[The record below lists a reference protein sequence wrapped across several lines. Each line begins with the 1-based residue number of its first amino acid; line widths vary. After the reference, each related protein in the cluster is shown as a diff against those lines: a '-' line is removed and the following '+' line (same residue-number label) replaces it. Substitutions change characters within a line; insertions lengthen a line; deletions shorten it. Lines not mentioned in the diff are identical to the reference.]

1 MVLTKM
7 RPVFALATTP
17 LTFSGSC
24 PAGVVQVVRYALL
37 KHEHRSGT
45 VAAVHE
51 ERVREEEAHERELHE
66 RELHER
72 ELHDGAH

>member
-1 MVLTKM
+1 MAGTTLFFRFTVL
-7 RPVFALATTP
+7 VSFSLAL
-17 LTFSGSC
+17 
-24 PAGVVQVVRYALL
+24 AGVVQVVRYALL